1 MNIERCNEAFDA
13 IRDFTDKEINSL
25 MHMRENGENPSIV
38 DLKIPVKLYSEA
50 YDKLLGN
57 LKNLDFT
64 VITPYDE
71 DEREEKKE
79 EDSKPMEE
87 ERYFQR
93 VTDIEVKKQIK
104 DGYIYV
110 CDKNDFNQGSISSV
124 EVKTIIKDYL
134 SNNKEIEYQ
143 SDKNNRKLT
152 CVADNMEFTTLKS
165 ILDSLGI
172 QSELGLGNHRI
183 EATYDVETSPIIG
196 IDNIQMLANEIGN
209 DELNNGIRKFMG
221 FFNMQKEAIKKKEDN
236 ERES

>member
-1 MNIERCNEAFDA
+1 MNVERCNEAFDA
-13 IRDFTDKEINSL
+13 IKGFTEKEFNSL
-25 MHMRENGENPSIV
+25 VHIRENGETPSIV
-38 DLKIPVKLYSEA
+38 DLKVPIKLYSEA

-64 VITPYDE
+64 VITPYDADEKE
-71 DEREEKKE
+71 DKKE
-79 EDSKPMEE
+79 KEKNPMEE
-87 ERYFQR
+87 EHYFQR
-93 VTDIEVKKQIK
+93 VTDIEVKKQVK
-104 DGYIYV
+104 DGFIYV
-110 CDKNDFNQGSISSV
+110 CDRNDFTEGNISSV
-124 EVKTIIKDYL
+124 EAKTVIKDYL
-134 SNNKEIEYQ
+134 SNNQEIEFKGTPE
-143 SDKNNRKLT
+143 SKKLT
-152 CVADNMEFTTLKS
+152 CVADNMEFTSLKD